1 MFYVHFFAYINAF
14 FYVSFLS
21 LHTHY
26 KCNPNYTP
34 TSVRRFFVASAS
46 YSAVARLSGLT
57 EPAPDCTQSGA
68 TPNDCTRSTV
78 LIRVTRSSS
87 STASIRWRI
96 SPSTSALPE
105 TAIAGALTLNAGV
118 AFSLPIIP
126 APLMVLSCGSD
137 GTRAQLTV
145 NKGRVTFK
153 GDPDA
158 AADMFIETHVQQRS
172 VQQAQ
177 LNEAEAQLA
186 AYSHHNGLMM
196 LSQRLVDAEKERD
209 ALREEVNQLRGLINR
224 VGRKLTGLPEA
235 YNVHCNQ

>member
-1 MFYVHFFAYINAF
+1 M
-14 FYVSFLS
+14 
-21 LHTHY
+21 
-26 KCNPNYTP
+26 
-34 TSVRRFFVASAS
+34 
-46 YSAVARLSGLT
+46 
-57 EPAPDCTQSGA
+57 
-68 TPNDCTRSTV
+68 
-78 LIRVTRSSS
+78 
-87 STASIRWRI
+87 
-96 SPSTSALPE
+96 
-105 TAIAGALTLNAGV
+105 
-118 AFSLPIIP
+118 
-126 APLMVLSCGSD
+126 
-137 GTRAQLTV
+137 

-158 AADMFIETHVQQRS
+158 AADMFIETVTRKHVQQRS

-177 LNEAEAQLA
+177 LDEAEAQLA